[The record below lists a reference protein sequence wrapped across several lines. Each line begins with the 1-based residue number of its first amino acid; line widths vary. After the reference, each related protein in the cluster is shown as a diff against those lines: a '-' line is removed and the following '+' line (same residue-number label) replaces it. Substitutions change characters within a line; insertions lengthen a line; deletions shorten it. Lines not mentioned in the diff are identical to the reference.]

1 MMIMIWLPGDLDK
14 STLCG
19 GVLGKKKKKK
29 RRHRTI
35 FTSYQLEELEKAF
48 KVCFTESRIKEIR
61 HWWLGCSLPWR
72 LCPWNAQSQDRP
84 PRGQNSGQCGY
95 WLIFVLMEYCHPNQ
109 FEPAVRVMLAQIP
122 GWSVISMFTGTNP
135 RPYYIPIM
143 IHHSR
148 LKGAPRVPGL
158 VSEPASQGA
167 KDEQDL
173 GPGEHHGGVRAVRGH
188 GAPLPPP
195 PRCQIKSVPS
205 PARTFPRPQASAHVA
220 AATFLGHTRHYMS
233 RSRLYNRTTMR
244 KQAHCRDRRL
254 QDIAIGNLIGCH
266 SGGRLKLEERKYALF
281 GWELDP

>member
-84 PRGQNSGQCGY
+84 PRGQNSGQCGC
-95 WLIFVLMEYCHPNQ
+95 WLIFVLMEYCQPNQ

-148 LKGAPRVPGL
+148 LTGAPRVPGL

-167 KDEQDL
+167 EDEQDL

-195 PRCQIKSVPS
+195 PRHHH
-205 PARTFPRPQASAHVA
+205 QAV
-220 AATFLGHTRHYMS
+220 
-233 RSRLYNRTTMR
+233 
-244 KQAHCRDRRL
+244 RDRRVCRAL
-254 QDIAIGNLIGCH
+254 APRWVLHLLPTKVKCSEPSLSGHTKHLILLANFFYFF
-266 SGGRLKLEERKYALF
+266 SKPKFESS
-281 GWELDP
+281 